1 MQQANDNHQQWQG
14 NNTHLY
20 LFAVSG
26 LAEDKAESCRD
37 ESVRTR
43 GLREL
48 LQWPLTLA
56 GVVFLH
62 PLPTQSL
69 LSPCPL
75 HFMSLH
81 PPMLPQSLLHVVAPS
96 ELVSPVHSS
105 LWASGGLPQVGVQ
118 GPSLPWSC
126 RLYLRPQVPPSLDA
140 APLPHGYC

>member
-1 MQQANDNHQQWQG
+1 MAGEQHSSLPFCGVRSGGRQSRIMQGRECEDTGPAG
-14 NNTHLY
+14 AP
-20 LFAVSG
+20 AVAPHFSWSRFPPSP
-26 LAEDKAESCRD
+26 AHSE
-37 ESVRTR
+37 
-43 GLREL
+43 
-48 LQWPLTLA
+48 
-56 GVVFLH
+56 
-62 PLPTQSL
+62 SL

-105 LWASGGLPQVGVQ
+105 LWASGGLTQVGVQ

-140 APLPHGYC
+140 APLPHSYC

>member
-1 MQQANDNHQQWQG
+1 MQDAVQQANDNHQQWQG

-56 GVVFLH
+56 GVIFLH

-69 LSPCPL
+69 SFLRAPSISCPYTHLCSHSPFSTWWPHQSLSPQCTAL
-75 HFMSLH
+75 CGLLVVSL
-81 PPMLPQSLLHVVAPS
+81 
-96 ELVSPVHSS
+96 
-105 LWASGGLPQVGVQ
+105 
-118 GPSLPWSC
+118 
-126 RLYLRPQVPPSLDA
+126 R
-140 APLPHGYC
+140 